1 MEQPPFACKHGGQ
14 VGAFRLA
21 EFYNAYNF
29 SDKAYNFSD
38 KAHIF
43 SDKALYFLDDA
54 RHILDP

>member
-1 MEQPPFACKHGGQ
+1 MEQPPFSCKHSGR
-14 VGAFRLA
+14 VGASRLA

-29 SDKAYNFSD
+29 SDKAHIFSD

-43 SDKALYFLDDA
+43 SDKAPDFLDDA